1 MATDAPVCSGRIN
14 FEEFE
19 VMLKR
24 IKRLFPTSQLHVEKV
39 RSVFEKYDADKNGS
53 IGVNELADMFAK
65 ISSRLT
71 ALPAVG
77 ICRQIFTAPG

>member
-1 MATDAPVCSGRIN
+1 
-14 FEEFE
+14 
-19 VMLKR
+19 MLKR